1 MWVNEL
7 MGKSKLD
14 SNVRLAL
21 SILLAGWLLF
31 MGFHLETPYPAA
43 LIEAYALPLTRIFLL
58 LFVILTASWCPTVG
72 ILVAMAYVCL
82 GADVIFFI
90 HEEPPI
96 TGM

>member
-7 MGKSKLD
+7 IGKSKLD
-14 SNVRLAL
+14 SNLRLGL

-31 MGFHLETPYPAA
+31 VGFRLENPYPAA
-43 LIEAYALPLTRIFLL
+43 LIEAYALPLTRIILL
-58 LFVILTASWCPTVG
+58 LFVILAASWCPTFG
-72 ILVAMAYVCL
+72 ILAAMAYVCL

-96 TGM
+96 T